1 MVGASMSFPA
11 LPQRLHPCAPGD
23 KVLSPVT
30 PACNTSLPLLQ
41 ERGYPALHLLSL
53 QQGEHNVWELR
64 ELGNGLF
71 WVLPELQQKNLELEF
86 LSLKY

>member
-11 LPQRLHPCAPGD
+11 LPQRLHPRAPGD
-23 KVLSPVT
+23 KVLSPVM
-30 PACNTSLPLLQ
+30 PACNTSSLPLLQ
-41 ERGYPALHLLSL
+41 ERGYPPLHLLSL

-71 WVLPELQQKNLELEF
+71 WVLPELQQKT
-86 LSLKY
+86 